1 VQDRSSFHAT
11 KKRSKKS
18 MRNPIFWK
26 NRISGFSG
34 WYGNFRFTA
43 LGLLSRSASYYVSY
57 STPTGLV
64 LYFTITTGFTC
75 GYSYSTPTGL
85 VLYFTITT
93 GFTCGYSYSTPTGLV
108 LYFTI
113 TTGFTK
119 ASRLQPLR
127 GWCFTLP
134 LPQVIFA
141 PYTFPL
147 KHLFRR

>member
-1 VQDRSSFHAT
+1 MQDRSSFHAT

-93 GFTCGYSYSTPTGLV
+93 GFT
-108 LYFTI
+108 
-113 TTGFTK
+113 K